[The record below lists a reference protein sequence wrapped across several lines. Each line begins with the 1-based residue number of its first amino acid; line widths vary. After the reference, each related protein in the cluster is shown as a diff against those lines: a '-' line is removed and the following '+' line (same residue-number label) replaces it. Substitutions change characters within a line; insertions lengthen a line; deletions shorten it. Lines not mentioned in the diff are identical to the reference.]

1 MLSPSKHS
9 DPDQTV
15 LAAATTLLRPLRRK
29 RIVSFDELKESLT
42 AASQSPET
50 LFLPAV
56 NFLYL
61 LGLVEYR
68 PVVDSFEYVGE

>member
-1 MLSPSKHS
+1 MLNLSKHS

-15 LAAATTLLRPLRRK
+15 LAAATTLLRALRKK
-29 RIVSFDELKESLT
+29 RIISFDELKASLG
-42 AASQSPET
+42 AKSQSPET

-68 PVVDSFEYVGE
+68 AVVDSFEYVGE

>member
-1 MLSPSKHS
+1 MLSPTKHS
-9 DPDQTV
+9 DPDRTV
-15 LAAATTLLRPLRRK
+15 LAAATTLLRALRKK
-29 RIVSFDELKESLT
+29 RIVSFDELKQSLT
-42 AASQSPET
+42 AGSQSPET

>member
-15 LAAATTLLRPLRRK
+15 LAASTTLLRALRKK
-29 RIVSFDELKESLT
+29 RIVSFDELKASLM
-42 AASQSPET
+42 ANSQSPET

-56 NFLYL
+56 NFIYL
-61 LGLVEYR
+61 VGLVEYR
-68 PVVDSFEYVGE
+68 AVVDSFEYVGE

>member
-1 MLSPSKHS
+1 MLSPSKHA

-15 LAAATTLLRPLRRK
+15 LAAATTLLRALRKK
-29 RIVSFDELKESLT
+29 RIISFDELKASLGVK
-42 AASQSPET
+42 SQSPET

-56 NFLYL
+56 SFLYL

-68 PVVDSFEYVGE
+68 AVVDSFEYVGE